1 MLLRRLEATEMWFNR
16 QRIPST
22 EHVSNK
28 EVLREMKTKRKQL
41 LRIRKRQF
49 YYSVMRKEDLENLA
63 LTRPTESKRSR
74 GKVQVNSEIV

>member
-1 MLLRRLEATEMWFNR
+1 MLLGRLEATEMWFNR